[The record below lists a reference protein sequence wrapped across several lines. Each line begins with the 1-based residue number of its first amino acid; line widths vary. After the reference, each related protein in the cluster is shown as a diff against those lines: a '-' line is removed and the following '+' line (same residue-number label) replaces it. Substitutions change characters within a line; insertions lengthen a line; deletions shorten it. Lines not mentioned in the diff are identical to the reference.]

1 MSVLLLDGGNTLVA
15 DDSQPL
21 TADSKSALIV
31 EAMNLMSYDATVLG
45 EKDLQLGANE
55 LHARMNEANFAILS
69 ANVLHVDTG
78 ELFAKPYT
86 ILDVG
91 GWTIGVVG
99 LTGSEF
105 DPPPAFSI
113 SDPFAAVTEILPE
126 LSEQTD
132 LIVVLSHL
140 GWTQNKRLAD
150 LAPEID
156 LLVSGGGETPGQQPY
171 EAISTGTYLAQAERP
186 SPGHAGRQI
195 GRWNLDLGTE
205 DRIETAA
212 WTTVSLIPGLVDDPD
227 MTGLLQR
234 YRDEYESR

>member
-21 TADSKSALIV
+21 TADSKSAMIV
-31 EAMNLMSYDATVLG
+31 EAMNLMSYDAAVLG
-45 EKDLQLGANE
+45 DKDLQLGVDE
-55 LHARMNEANFAILS
+55 LRKRMDEANFAILS
-69 ANVLHVDTG
+69 ANVLLVDTG

-86 ILDVG
+86 ILDVS
-91 GWTIGVVG
+91 GWSIGVIG
-99 LTGSEF
+99 LTGSEL
-105 DPPPAFSI
+105 DPPAAFFI
-113 SDPFAAVTEILPE
+113 SDPFAPIEKILPE

-140 GWTQNKRLAD
+140 GWAQNKRLAD

-156 LLVSGGGETPGQQPY
+156 LVVSGGVETPDQEPHK
-171 EAISTGTYLAQAERP
+171 AIATGTYLAQAERP

-195 GRWNLDLGTE
+195 GRWDLDLGTG
-205 DRIETAA
+205 DRIATAA
-212 WTTVSLIPGLVDDPD
+212 WTTVSLGPEFVDDPD
-227 MTGLLQR
+227 MAGLLQR